1 MAETPPSPVEINNEV
16 ETVEQHKM
24 SVIGALAKRLI
35 EQLYFR
41 NVLAIAMV
49 GTLCVKEIQGIP
61 LSEHFY
67 MLAAL
72 VVGMYFPSG
81 DKAAR

>member
-1 MAETPPSPVEINNEV
+1 MSDPETSDVDIKPVDAS
-16 ETVEQHKM
+16 VEQQKAGVL
-24 SVIGALAKRLI
+24 SALAKRFI

-41 NVLAIAMV
+41 NVLAVAMV
-49 GTLCVKEIQGIP
+49 FTMCWRELQGLP
-61 LSEHFY
+61 MSEHFY

-81 DKAAR
+81 EAKR